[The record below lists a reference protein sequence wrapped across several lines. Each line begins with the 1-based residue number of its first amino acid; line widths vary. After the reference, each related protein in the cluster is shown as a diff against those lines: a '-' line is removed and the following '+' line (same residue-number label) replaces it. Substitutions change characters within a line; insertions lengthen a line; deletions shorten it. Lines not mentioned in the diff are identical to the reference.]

1 MFNLNH
7 FRDRFFHSLEYR
19 LFGNSRPGIEAI
31 KSFRR
36 EMKIARTS
44 SETLPRFSP
53 FAGKSNLK
61 LHLGCGPDVRAGWV
75 NVDINLNND
84 GQPDNPEFFNYDLRL
99 GIPLP
104 DESCINIYSSHF
116 FEHLSD
122 VYGQTLFR
130 ESFRVLSKG
139 GRIRFC
145 LPDYR
150 NQVVEWLNNDRSR
163 WHLLPMK
170 DMFPGLDP
178 ETMPYS
184 ELLNISFYQYGE
196 HVCFYDEERV
206 IRILRS
212 VGFSDAWVSE
222 YQEGADLS
230 DEIRR
235 TSSFYIEGKK

>member
-1 MFNLNH
+1 MFNLNR

-19 LFGNSRPGIEAI
+19 LFGNSGPGIEAI

-36 EMKIARTS
+36 EVKIARTS

-53 FAGKSNLK
+53 FSGKSNLK

-84 GQPDNPEFFNYDLRL
+84 GQPDNSEFFNYDLRL

-104 DESCINIYSSHF
+104 DESCIYIYSSHF

-145 LPDYR
+145 LPDYP
-150 NQVVEWLNNDRSR
+150 Q
-163 WHLLPMK
+163 
-170 DMFPGLDP
+170 PGCGVA
-178 ETMPYS
+178 
-184 ELLNISFYQYGE
+184 Q
-196 HVCFYDEERV
+196 
-206 IRILRS
+206 
-212 VGFSDAWVSE
+212 
-222 YQEGADLS
+222 
-230 DEIRR
+230 
-235 TSSFYIEGKK
+235 